1 MMRKIQS
8 YCLIFLLSVF
18 SSNLI
23 AQTPSTCFEIQSIL
37 VDACGN
43 PEGAN
48 EMVRF
53 IIGPADMN
61 TADLV
66 VDWPNNSYQ
75 NICQDATT
83 ASHVATLNATIQACG
98 LIREPVGG
106 VLPAGATVLMVTSTA
121 MDPSFNSFANLT
133 DTIYMI
139 FQCAG
144 NTSGHFRNYS
154 STTAIRTLEMTF
166 TGICSDLVD
175 YDAAELVDQN
185 GTPTAAD
192 GSTVNYD
199 FAGNATYTNPGCQ
212 APITTL
218 QVNLSASSTT
228 VCNGDLINVTAV
240 ISSGNFN
247 SYFWTGGN
255 GTFVSPTQLSS
266 DYQTDLGFQGTD
278 VLRFGVVGICND
290 TLYTD
295 LQITIGSGAVASISA
310 GGPTSFC
317 SGDSV
322 VLTSSAGNT
331 YSWSSGETT
340 QSITVF
346 NSNTYTV
353 TVTGSCGTSTASQNV
368 VVDPLPVASI
378 AASGPTSFCQGG
390 SVTLSAAG
398 PGPYLWSTGEKTSSI
413 VVSTTNNIVLTVSN
427 ACGMDTASQSVVA
440 DPVPLAVINGA
451 PTVLCPNE
459 VATLTA
465 SGGTSFL
472 WSTGDTTA
480 SISITNGGT
489 YSVTVSTGCGS
500 DVSNVSVGSSN
511 LNVSFTADTLT
522 GAFPLP
528 VTFTNGS
535 FSANSFHWDFGD
547 GSTSTANSPLHT
559 YQSNGTYTVVLTGTD
574 LQGCTDTAQVTI
586 LIYDDTQITIPNVF
600 TPNGDGKNE
609 LFNIFTNKTSL
620 GVSGQIFNRWGA
632 KIASWNSLNGGWD
645 GKTDGGSDAAEGVYV
660 YIVKIIFPDGDVE
673 ERNGAV
679 SLIR

>member
-413 VVSTTNNIVLTVSN
+413 V
-427 ACGMDTASQSVVA
+427 
-440 DPVPLAVINGA
+440 
-451 PTVLCPNE
+451 
-459 VATLTA
+459 
-465 SGGTSFL
+465 
-472 WSTGDTTA
+472 
-480 SISITNGGT
+480 
-489 YSVTVSTGCGS
+489 
-500 DVSNVSVGSSN
+500 
-511 LNVSFTADTLT
+511 
-522 GAFPLP
+522 
-528 VTFTNGS
+528 
-535 FSANSFHWDFGD
+535 
-547 GSTSTANSPLHT
+547 
-559 YQSNGTYTVVLTGTD
+559 
-574 LQGCTDTAQVTI
+574 
-586 LIYDDTQITIPNVF
+586 
-600 TPNGDGKNE
+600 
-609 LFNIFTNKTSL
+609 
-620 GVSGQIFNRWGA
+620 
-632 KIASWNSLNGGWD
+632 
-645 GKTDGGSDAAEGVYV
+645 
-660 YIVKIIFPDGDVE
+660 
-673 ERNGAV
+673 
-679 SLIR
+679 

>member
-1 MMRKIQS
+1 MRKIRT
-8 YCLIFLLSVF
+8 YCLIFILSLF
-18 SSNLI
+18 SSNLF
-23 AQTPSTCFEIQSIL
+23 AQIPSTCFEIQSIL

-53 IIGPADMN
+53 IIGPSDMN
-61 TADLV
+61 TADLSII
-66 VDWPNNSYQ
+66 WPNNTYK
-75 NICQDATT
+75 NICQNANT
-83 ASHVATLNATIQACG
+83 ASKVADLNATIQACG
-98 LIREPVGG
+98 IILEPVGG
-106 VLPAGATVLMVTSTA
+106 VLPAGATVLVVTSED
-121 MDPSFNSFANLT
+121 MDPAFNSFAGLT
-133 DTIYMI
+133 DTLYMI
-139 FQCAG
+139 FQCTG
-144 NTSGHFRNYS
+144 NTQGHFKNYS
-154 STTAIRTLEMTF
+154 STTAIRTLVMTF
-166 TGICSDLVD
+166 TGFCSDQVD
-175 YDAAELVDQN
+175 YDASFLVDQN
-185 GTPTAAD
+185 GTPTTAD

-212 APITTL
+212 APISAL
-218 QVNLSASSTT
+218 QVNLSASNST

-247 SYFWTGGN
+247 SYFWTGGM
-255 GTFVSPTQLSS
+255 GTFATPSQLSS

-278 VLRFGVVGICND
+278 VLRFAVIGLCND
-290 TLYTD
+290 TLYTN
-295 LQITIGSGAVASISA
+295 LQITIGSGSVANITA

-317 SGDSV
+317 AGDSV
-322 VLTSSAGNT
+322 VLTSSVGNT

-340 QSITVF
+340 QAITVF
-346 NSNTYTV
+346 NANTYTV

-368 VVDPLPVASI
+368 IVEPLPVASI
-378 AASGPTSFCQGG
+378 SASGPTSFCQGG
-390 SVTLSAAG
+390 SVTLNAG
-398 PGPYLWSTGEKTSSI
+398 GSGPYLWSTGETTSSI
-413 VVSTTNNIVLTVSN
+413 NVSSTSNIILTISN
-427 ACGMDTASQSVVA
+427 ACGIDTAAQNVVA
-440 DPVPLAVINGA
+440 DPIPLAAINGA
-451 PTVLCPNE
+451 PIVICPNE

-480 SISITNGGT
+480 SINISNGGN
-489 YSVTVSTGCGS
+489 YSVTVSTDCGS
-500 DVSNVSVGSSN
+500 DVSNVSIGSSS

-535 FSANSFHWDFGD
+535 FSANIFNWDFGD
-547 GSTSTANSPLHT
+547 GSTSSANNPQHT

-574 LQGCTDTAQVTI
+574 LQGCSDTAQLTI

-609 LFNIFTNKTSL
+609 RFNIFTNKTSL
-620 GVSGQIFNRWGA
+620 GVSGEIFNRWGA
-632 KIASWNSLNGGWD
+632 KIATWNSLNDGWD

-660 YIVKIIFPDGDVE
+660 YIVKILFPDGDVE